1 MAIMVSA
8 KKTPKSTG
16 VLLFNTTDNTLGSFS
31 SLTKQV
37 SNENII
43 LYAIKN
49 QDKILI
55 PFVGWEVYLY
65 KKEQIYNTSG
75 YWESNTCTASWYH

>member
-1 MAIMVSA
+1 MVIMVSA
-8 KKTPKSTG
+8 KKTPKSTE

-31 SLTKQV
+31 SLTKQIL
-37 SNENII
+37 NENII

-55 PFVGWEVYLY
+55 PFVG
-65 KKEQIYNTSG
+65 
-75 YWESNTCTASWYH
+75 

>member
-55 PFVGWEVYLY
+55 PFVG
-65 KKEQIYNTSG
+65 
-75 YWESNTCTASWYH
+75 